1 MFLEYNLEKT
11 IDTIEVV
18 KEIRKLSC
26 FSFVFV
32 IA

>member
-18 KEIRKLSC
+18 KEIENYL
-26 FSFVFV
+26 VFLLYL
-32 IA
+32 